1 MQFFERHEGG
11 EKAVLVHINFRSAV
25 HQEELEEFNELVVS
39 SGAEPVRVVT
49 GSRRAPDA
57 KYFIGTGKA
66 EEVKA
71 AVADVQADIVLFNH
85 SLSPAQERNLERLL
99 SCRVVDRT
107 GLILDIFAQRARTF
121 EGKLQVEL
129 AQLGYLSS
137 RLVRGWTHLERQ
149 KGGIGL
155 RGPGETQLETD
166 RRLIGARIKQINK
179 KLKKVRSQRAGQ
191 RSARS
196 KSSILTASLVGYTNT
211 GKSTLFNALTGAE
224 VYAANQLFATLDP
237 TLRRVYLP
245 GGEKVILGDTV
256 GFIRHLPHSLVA
268 AFRATLE
275 ETKDADILIH
285 VVDAHDPFR
294 HERMQQ
300 VNEVLKEIGADT
312 LPQIEVYNKI
322 DLISGRQP
330 RVDRDEFG
338 KIRRIWLSAVSGEG
352 MGLLKEALAEISA
365 DMYSWRANQNTESMA
380 WQVQM
385 HTRDEKVT
393 RRIILPVKF
402 QSLVDRL
409 VHKGIVL
416 DEQRAESGDWIIEID
431 GEDEELEAVISAGEV
446 RQLDPE
452 PT

>member
-11 EKAVLVHINFRSAV
+11 ERAILVHINFRSSV
-25 HQEELEEFNELVVS
+25 HQEELEEFNELVIS
-39 SGAEPVRVVT
+39 SGAEPVTVVT
-49 GSRRAPDA
+49 GSRHAPDS

-66 EEVKA
+66 EEVRD
-71 AVADVQADIVLFNH
+71 AVVNAEADIVLFNH
-85 SLSPAQERNLERLL
+85 ALSPAQERNLERLL

-179 KLKKVRSQRAGQ
+179 KLKKVRSQREGQ
-191 RSARS
+191 RSARN

-211 GKSTLFNALTGAE
+211 GKSTLFNSLTGAG

-245 GGEKVILGDTV
+245 EGGKVILADTV

-275 ETKDADILIH
+275 ETKDADVLIH
-285 VVDAHDPFR
+285 VVDAHDEFR
-294 HERMQQ
+294 HERIQQ
-300 VNEVLKEIGADT
+300 VNEVLKEIGAES

-322 DLISGRQP
+322 DLIPGREA
-330 RVDRDEFG
+330 RIDRDESG
-338 KIRRIWLSAVSGEG
+338 KVRRVWVSAVTGDG
-352 MGLLKEALAEISA
+352 MPLLKEALAEISA
-365 DMYSWRANQNTESMA
+365 QMYSWRQDVDTQHNWPLSETEQNLKA
-380 WQVQM
+380 
-385 HTRDEKVT
+385 TRHIV
-393 RRIILPVKF
+393 LPMKF
-402 QSLVDRL
+402 QSLIDRL
-409 VHKGIVL
+409 VHQGIVL
-416 DEQRAESGDWIIEID
+416 DEQRTESGDWMIEVD
-431 GEDEELEAVISAGEV
+431 GEDEELEAVINAGEV
-446 RQLDPE
+446 KQLDPE
-452 PT
+452 SL